1 MKGFI
6 SLYPR
11 ESKQGK
17 NHYLYL
23 TVEET
28 SEVTLP
34 GSQGGRA
41 AGGGGQLSSRHKFSA
56 RSVNHIIVYNPKA
69 TLVKTLGVWDCSG
82 ISVLLD

>member
-6 SLYPR
+6 SLYPG
-11 ESKQGK
+11 ESKQGR

-28 SEVTLP
+28 SELTLP

-41 AGGGGQLSSRHKFSA
+41 AEGGQLSFRHKFSA
-56 RSVNHIIVYNPKA
+56 RSVNHIIVYDPKA
-69 TLVKTLGVWDCSG
+69 TLVNTVGVWDCSG
-82 ISVLLD
+82 ISLLLD

>member
-17 NHYLYL
+17 NHHLYL

-28 SEVTLP
+28 SELTLP

-41 AGGGGQLSSRHKFSA
+41 AEVGQLSSRHKFSA
-56 RSVNHIIVYNPKA
+56 HSVNHVIVYNPKA
-69 TLVKTLGVWDCSG
+69 TLVNTLEVWDCSG
-82 ISVLLD
+82 ISLLLD

>member
-11 ESKQGK
+11 ESKQGR

-28 SEVTLP
+28 SEVILP

-41 AGGGGQLSSRHKFSA
+41 AERGQRSSRHKFRA

-69 TLVKTLGVWDCSG
+69 TLVNTLGVWDYSG
-82 ISVLLD
+82 ISLLLD